1 MLKILVTGGA
11 GFIGSNFILS
21 SLNAIYDLHII
32 NLDNLSYAGNLKN
45 LAGTSEF
52 RHHFVNANILQT
64 KFVLNLMFKHEIDAV
79 VHFAA
84 ESHVDRSIGD
94 SSPFIQTNVNGT
106 VSMLEATKQYLEKTK
121 CHNFKFLHVSTDEV
135 FGSADDG
142 SSFTEE
148 SQYRPNSPYSASKA
162 ASDHFVRAYSK
173 THGIPT
179 IVTNCS
185 NNYGP
190 RQHTEKLIP
199 RTITTALQGEKIQ
212 VYGDGLNIRD
222 WLHVDDH
229 CEALRK
235 ILLNSPPGNSYCIG
249 GNCETTNIELV
260 TKITKILDQLRPK
273 KSGSYADQIEFV
285 KDRPG
290 HDRRYSIDSS
300 KIKADLNWQPKISLD
315 DGLLETVRWYMES
328 T

>member
-1 MLKILVTGGA
+1 MKLLVTGGA

-45 LAGTSEF
+45 LDGVSEF
-52 RHHFVNANILQT
+52 RYCFINANILQT
-64 KFVLNLMFKHEIDAV
+64 NFVLNLMLTHEIDAV

-94 SSPFIQTNVNGT
+94 SLPFMQTNVNGT
-106 VSMLEATKQYLEKTK
+106 VSMLEASKRYLEKTK
-121 CHNFKFLHVSTDEV
+121 YDNFKFLHVSTDEV

-142 SSFTEE
+142 TSFTEE

-190 RQHTEKLIP
+190 RQHAEKMIP
-199 RTITTALQGEKIQ
+199 RTITTALRGEKIQ

-229 CEALRK
+229 CDALRK
-235 ILLNSPPGNSYCIG
+235 ILLNSSPGNSYCIG

-273 KSGSYADQIEFV
+273 KSGSYSDQIEFV

-300 KIKADLNWQPKISLD
+300 KIKSDLNWQPKISLD
-315 DGLLETVRWYMES
+315 DGLLKTVRWYMES